1 MKKLTILLILLL
13 PLSAFAR
20 KPAVEPV
27 TGISI
32 DDYRDVPPSKAK
44 GFNWNEGE
52 SKVTKEA
59 IAPKGDTSKL
69 PTRSIAE
76 GSAPDLKP
84 AFVLV
89 LLLILPFGIWFFMNG
104 NLDEPEIEIG
114 FQDETYANT
123 LAFPKSNKKK
133 ENDDDDDDD
142 DDFNIPKAS

>member
-20 KPAVEPV
+20 KPAVEPI

-44 GFNWNEGE
+44 GYNWNEGE
-52 SKVTKEA
+52 SKVTSEA

-69 PTRSIAE
+69 PTRSIADST
-76 GSAPDLKP
+76 GPDLKP
-84 AFVLV
+84 AFILV
-89 LLLILPFGIWFFMNG
+89 LLLVLPFGIWFFMNG
-104 NLDEPEIEIG
+104 KLDEPETEIG
-114 FQDETYANT
+114 FQDEVHDNT
-123 LAFPKSNKKK
+123 LAFPKTNSKK
-133 ENDDDDDDD
+133 EEDNDDDD